1 MNNKYECTPVKNYV
15 LVADGLEKDEA
26 RKVNK
31 SHSKMRKN
39 LQMKD
44 WLEGQKAELDSL
56 IWGTQENLR
65 DTFETTKRLDSR
77 MKSHKF
83 QIKSDVSQVF
93 SMAA

>member
-1 MNNKYECTPVKNYV
+1 MNNKYECTPVKNYAP
-15 LVADGLEKDEA
+15 VADGLEKDEA

-56 IWGTQENLR
+56 IWDTQESLR
-65 DTFETTKRLDSR
+65 EIFGSTNRLDPR
-77 MKSHKF
+77 MKSHKL
-83 QIKSDVSQVF
+83 QINGDVSQVF